1 MGFSLTI
8 LGANSAIP
16 TASRYPT
23 AQLLDVYQ
31 SFYLI
36 DCGEGT
42 QMQLRR
48 NKIKLQRIGCIFI
61 SHLHGDHYFGL
72 VGLLNT
78 MQLLGRQKPL
88 KLYGPPPLKDII
100 QLQLDEAGT
109 NFTYELE
116 FIPLSYGKSELIH
129 EDKFVKVYTIPLN
142 HRIPCNGFLFEET
155 KKNRKIS
162 KETIRDLEIP
172 LSEIPA
178 IKRGADYIDKDGV
191 VYPNK
196 SITDKPKRSCK
207 YAFCSDTKYDES
219 IIPLIRDVDIL
230 YHEATFLEDM
240 KERAKKTFHSTAK
253 EAATIAKKAEVF
265 ELLIG
270 HFSARYN
277 TIDQHLEEARTV
289 FPNSKLAIEGKVF
302 VCN

>member
-88 KLYGPPPLKDII
+88 KLYGPPALMDII
-100 QLQLDEAGT
+100 QIQLDQADTKFG
-109 NFTYELE
+109 YELD
-116 FIPLSYGKSELIH
+116 FVPLKYGKSYLIH
-129 EDKFVKVYTIPLN
+129 EDQFVKVYTIPLN
-142 HRIPCNGFLFEET
+142 HRIQCNGFLFEET
-155 KKNRKIS
+155 PKNRKIT
-162 KETIRDLEIP
+162 KETIRRLEIP
-172 LSEIPA
+172 LSQIA
-178 IKRGADYIDKDGV
+178 GIKRGDDFVAEDGT
-191 VYPNK
+191 VYKNRE
-196 SITDKPKRSCK
+196 ITEKPKRSCK

-240 KERAKKTFHSTAK
+240 KERAAKTYHSTAK
-253 EAATIAKKAEVF
+253 QAATIAKKAEVF

-277 TIDQHLEEARTV
+277 TIDAHLDEAREV
-289 FPNSKLAIEGKVF
+289 FSNTKLAVEGKVF
-302 VCN
+302 VL